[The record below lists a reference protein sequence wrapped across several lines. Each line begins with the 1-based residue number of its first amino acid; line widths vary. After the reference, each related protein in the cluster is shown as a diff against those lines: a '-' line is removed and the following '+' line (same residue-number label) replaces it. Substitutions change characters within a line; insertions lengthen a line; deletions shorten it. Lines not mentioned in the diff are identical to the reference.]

1 MALVPALDLRPVQGD
16 APLSVA
22 PSNIEAEQA
31 LLGALLYDNAAY
43 ERLSDRLQARHFYE
57 PFHQRLFAALEIH
70 IRKGQLAEPILL
82 ADEFKRDPAFEELGG
97 LRYLA
102 DLVDRAPP
110 AANAP
115 DYARAIYDLALR
127 RDLIRIGG
135 EITVEAQAHDAD
147 VSARDQ
153 IETAEQKLY
162 TLAESG
168 TSSTGFIPFADAL
181 TGAVQMA
188 AEAYSR
194 DGGLAGVSTG
204 LTDLDKQLGGLHP
217 SDLLILAGRPSMGKA
232 QPLDARVLTTGG
244 WTTMGELRPGDRLAS
259 VDGEPSLVSGI
270 FPQGERQLFRVTF
283 SDGRSTECCAEHLW
297 RVHYRDWEAPRVLST
312 DKVASM
318 LQRVRYRGRLWI
330 DPFQGDFASKQAVPL
345 DPWVLGA
352 LLGDG
357 KLSGGSAMFSSADP
371 DMLEQLQARLGNS
384 FALRA
389 AGGYDHRIVQ
399 STPHRRTGVQGVAP
413 NPLKEALVELELWGL
428 RSEQKF
434 VPPAYLQTSREDRL
448 ALLRGL
454 IDTDGWV
461 EAWGSVRY
469 CTASHQLALD
479 VQTLVRSVGGICSI
493 AEKQTRYTHH
503 GEKREGLPAY
513 VCNIQHDSPELF
525 VSLVRKREKIGQRQR
540 TKRLTFAAIKPTRI
554 AAAQC
559 IAVTHPSRLYVTDD
573 FIVTHNTAL
582 ATNIAFHVAR
592 NYAWEPQPDGSR
604 KTVNGGVVAFFS
616 LEMSAEQ
623 LAMRLLADV
632 SGVSSDRL
640 RKGEIDASEFGR
652 VRDGA
657 IEVQEAPLFI
667 DATGGLSISKLTARA
682 RRLKRQHGLD
692 LIVVDY
698 LQLVTTDGSKG
709 DNRVQEVSAITG
721 GLKALAKELGV
732 PVIALSQLSR
742 QVENREDKRPQL
754 SDLRESG
761 SIEQDADV
769 VMFVYREAYYLSRA
783 EPREGTP
790 EHMTWQEDLE
800 KINNVAEVIIGKQ
813 RHGPIGTV
821 KLHFHGDTTKF
832 GNLAREGRF
841 EVR

>member
-1 MALVPALDLRPVQGD
+1 MALVPALDLRPAQGD

-57 PFHQRLFAALEIH
+57 PFHQRLFAALETH

-147 VSARDQ
+147 ISARDQ
-153 IETAEQKLY
+153 IESAEQKLY

-217 SDLLILAGRPSMGKA
+217 SDLLILAGRPSMGK
-232 QPLDARVLTTGG
+232 
-244 WTTMGELRPGDRLAS
+244 
-259 VDGEPSLVSGI
+259 
-270 FPQGERQLFRVTF
+270 
-283 SDGRSTECCAEHLW
+283 
-297 RVHYRDWEAPRVLST
+297 
-312 DKVASM
+312 
-318 LQRVRYRGRLWI
+318 
-330 DPFQGDFASKQAVPL
+330 
-345 DPWVLGA
+345 
-352 LLGDG
+352 
-357 KLSGGSAMFSSADP
+357 
-371 DMLEQLQARLGNS
+371 
-384 FALRA
+384 
-389 AGGYDHRIVQ
+389 
-399 STPHRRTGVQGVAP
+399 
-413 NPLKEALVELELWGL
+413 
-428 RSEQKF
+428 
-434 VPPAYLQTSREDRL
+434 
-448 ALLRGL
+448 
-454 IDTDGWV
+454 
-461 EAWGSVRY
+461 
-469 CTASHQLALD
+469 
-479 VQTLVRSVGGICSI
+479 
-493 AEKQTRYTHH
+493 
-503 GEKREGLPAY
+503 
-513 VCNIQHDSPELF
+513 
-525 VSLVRKREKIGQRQR
+525 
-540 TKRLTFAAIKPTRI
+540 
-554 AAAQC
+554 
-559 IAVTHPSRLYVTDD
+559 
-573 FIVTHNTAL
+573 TAL

-783 EPREGTP
+783 EPREGTA

-813 RHGPIGTV
+813 RHGPIGTI

-841 EVR
+841 DVR